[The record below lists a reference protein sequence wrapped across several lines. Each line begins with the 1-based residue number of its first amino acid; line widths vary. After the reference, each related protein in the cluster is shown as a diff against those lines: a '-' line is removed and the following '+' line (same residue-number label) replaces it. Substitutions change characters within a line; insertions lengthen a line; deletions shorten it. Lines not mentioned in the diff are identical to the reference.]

1 MAEFLSAA
9 WLADLHE
16 AARTHPAVAD
26 LTLDR
31 PLVIEQRITPAG
43 HPDPAEHPG
52 DVSDDADQ
60 DGAFVYHLVFA
71 TASATVV
78 PGPADD
84 PTVTFTQT
92 AEVARAIA
100 AGEESAQRAFM
111 DGRLRV
117 GGDLQALMAHHHV
130 LTALGDVFAAVR
142 DRTHLPATATPDATR
157 SDPAPGDA

>member
-1 MAEFLSAA
+1 VAEFLSAA
-9 WLADLHE
+9 WLEDLHE

-31 PLVIEQRITPAG
+31 SLVIEQRI
-43 HPDPAEHPG
+43 
-52 DVSDDADQ
+52 DDADQ

-71 TASATVV
+71 TASAAVV

-84 PTVTFTQT
+84 PTVTFTQS

-117 GGDLQALMAHHHV
+117 GGDLQALMAHHPV

-142 DRTHLPATATPDATR
+142 DRTHLPAAATPDATR